1 MMLKIDNE
9 SSSTVTLSDVTSD
22 SNAEDVGDVACTVI
36 NTVTSSQPKIT
47 CDIYHMIDMIAIPLP
62 TTAQL

>member
-9 SSSTVTLSDVTSD
+9 SSSTVTLSDVIID
-22 SNAEDVGDVACTVI
+22 SKADVGDVAYTVII
-36 NTVTSSQPKIT
+36 NTVTSSQAKIT